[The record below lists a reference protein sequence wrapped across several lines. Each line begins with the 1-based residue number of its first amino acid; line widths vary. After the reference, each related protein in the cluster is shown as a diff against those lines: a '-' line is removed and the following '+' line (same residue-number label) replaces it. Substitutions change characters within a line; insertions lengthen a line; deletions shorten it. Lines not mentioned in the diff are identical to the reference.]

1 MSLNQQLFDDMKKA
15 MRAKDKIRLNTLR
28 MLRAQIKN
36 REIETGGELSE
47 DDILQ
52 LLSKAEKMRKEAIVL
67 YRQGD
72 RENLAAQEEAEL
84 AVIRSYLPERLS
96 EDELRA
102 LVGKAVS
109 GIAAEGM
116 RDMGK
121 VMGILM
127 PEVRGRAD
135 GQIVNR
141 LVKEHLQTR

>member
-1 MSLNQQLFDDMKKA
+1 V
-15 MRAKDKIRLNTLR
+15 
-28 MLRAQIKN
+28 
-36 REIETGGELSE
+36 
-47 DDILQ
+47 IL
-52 LLSKAEKMRKEAIVL
+52 
-67 YRQGD
+67 G
-72 RENLAAQEEAEL
+72 
-84 AVIRSYLPERLS
+84 YLPERLS

-102 LVGKAVS
+102 LVDEAVTRI
-109 GIAAEGM
+109 GAEGM

>member
-1 MSLNQQLFDDMKKA
+1 MSLSQQLFDDMKKA
-15 MRAKDKIRLNTLR
+15 MRAKDKVRLNTLR

-36 REIETGGELSE
+36 REIETAGELSD

-52 LLSKAEKMRKEAIVL
+52 LLSKAEKMRKEAIAL
-67 YRQGD
+67 YRQGN
-72 RENLAAQEEAEL
+72 RENLAVQEEAEL
-84 AVIRSYLPERLS
+84 AVIRGYLPEGFT

-102 LVGKAVS
+102 LVGEAVTEV
-109 GIAAEGM
+109 GAEGV

-127 PEVRGRAD
+127 PKVRGRAD

>member
-36 REIETGGELSE
+36 REIETGSELSE

-52 LLSKAEKMRKEAIVL
+52 LLSKAEKMRKEAIAL

-72 RENLAAQEEAEL
+72 RENLAAQEETEL
-84 AVIRSYLPERLS
+84 AVIRGYLPERLS
-96 EDELRA
+96 EDELCA
-102 LVGKAVS
+102 LVDEAVTRI
-109 GIAAEGM
+109 GAEGM

>member
-52 LLSKAEKMRKEAIVL
+52 ILSKAEKMRKEAIAL

-72 RENLAAQEEAEL
+72 RENLATQEETEL

-109 GIAAEGM
+109 GIGAEGM

>member
-36 REIETGGELSE
+36 REIETGAELSE

-52 LLSKAEKMRKEAIVL
+52 LLSKAEKMRKEAIAL
-67 YRQGD
+67 YRQGN
-72 RENLAAQEEAEL
+72 RENLAAREEAEL
-84 AVIRSYLPERLS
+84 AVIRGYLPESLS
-96 EDELRA
+96 EDELRT
-102 LVGKAVS
+102 LVGEAVTEV
-109 GIAAEGM
+109 GAEGM

-127 PEVRGRAD
+127 PKVRGRAD